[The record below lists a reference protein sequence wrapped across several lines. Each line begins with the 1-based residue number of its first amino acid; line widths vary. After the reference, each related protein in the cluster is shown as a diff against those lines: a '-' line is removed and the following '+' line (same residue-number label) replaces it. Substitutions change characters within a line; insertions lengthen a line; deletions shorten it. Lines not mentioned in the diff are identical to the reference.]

1 MNDFIE
7 QLKESGNELL
17 SAEARS
23 AEAFKNLK
31 HTKADLETLLAF
43 SISEIEFKPKNSDKF
58 QRMVCT
64 SNTRFINVY
73 SALKDIDKRKKI
85 RTPFI
90 GIHTKDPNS
99 VDTYDLVDG
108 KRKTL
113 CLKSW
118 RAINF
123 VMLTEENVLVL
134 DRLVNEC
141 LKKR

>member
-1 MNDFIE
+1 MSDFIE

-43 SISEIEFKPKNSDKF
+43 SISEIEFKPKNSNKF
-58 QRMVCT
+58 QRMVCC
-64 SNTRFINVY
+64 SNTRFIKVY
-73 SALKDIDKRKKI
+73 SALKETDKRKKMNA
-85 RTPFI
+85 PFI
-90 GIHTKDPNS
+90 GIYTKDPQS

-108 KRKTL
+108 KRKTI

-134 DRLVNEC
+134 DKLVKEC
-141 LKKR
+141 LKRK